1 MKLLYLV
8 PGEMPQQELFRRR
21 DILRGFA
28 FPGTR
33 LDAWDCPGGPPSIES
48 ITEEYQSIPGT
59 IARAV
64 QAQQAGYDGILL
76 GCYADPGI
84 DALREMLTIPV
95 AGPFESSAA
104 TALTLGH
111 RFSIVTATPEMAPV
125 LAEEVRAKGIAA
137 HRLASVR
144 AIDLDILAFGGQP
157 CLLQSR
163 VLAVSR
169 DCIGQDGAD
178 CIILGCISLAFSG
191 VDRLVAQEVGVPCI
205 NPILTALKMAE
216 GQVATGITHSK
227 KAYPLP
233 HKLRKRG
240 ENA

>member
-8 PGEMPQQELFRRR
+8 PGEMPQQELLRRR
-21 DILRGFA
+21 DILRGHV
-28 FPGTR
+28 FPGTA

-76 GCYADPGI
+76 GCYADPGS

-104 TALTLGH
+104 TVLTLGH
-111 RFSIVTATPEMAPV
+111 RFSIVTATPEMTPV

-144 AIDLDILAFGGQP
+144 AIDLNILDFGGQP
-157 CLLQSR
+157 GLLQSR
-163 VLAVSR
+163 VLEVSR
-169 DCIGQDGAD
+169 SCTVQDGAD

-191 VDRLVAQEVGVPCI
+191 TDKLVERELGVPCI

-233 HKLRKRG
+233 HKLHKVG

>member
-8 PGEMPQQELFRRR
+8 PGEMPQQELCRRR
-21 DILRGFA
+21 DILREFL
-28 FPGTR
+28 FPGTQ

-64 QAQQAGYDGILL
+64 EAEQAGYDGILL

-111 RFSIVTATPEMAPV
+111 KFSIVTATPAMVPV
-125 LAEEVRAKGIAA
+125 LEAEVRMKGISA

-144 AIDLDILAFGGQP
+144 AIDLDILALGDDP
-157 CLLQSR
+157 ELLLRRVLEQSR
-163 VLAVSR
+163 R
-169 DCIGQDGAD
+169 CIEEDRAD
-178 CIILGCISLAFSG
+178 CIILGCVSLAFSG
-191 VDRLVAQEVGVPCI
+191 TDKLIAQELGVPCI

-216 GQVATGITHSK
+216 SQVSMGIAHSK
-227 KAYPLP
+227 KAFPLP
-233 HKLRKRG
+233 HKLRRVTV
-240 ENA
+240 

>member
-1 MKLLYLV
+1 M
-8 PGEMPQQELFRRR
+8 ESRSRSCFAARH
-21 DILRGFA
+21 LRGLSS
-28 FPGTR
+28 PGTR
-33 LDAWDCPGGPPSIES
+33 LHAWDCAGGRRRSIH
-48 ITEEYQSIPGT
+48 TEEYQSIPGT

-137 HRLASVR
+137 HRLASVGH
-144 AIDLDILAFGGQP
+144 DLTLWGLGEP
-157 CLLQSR
+157 CLR
-163 VLAVSR
+163 KAVSAVHSTAR
-169 DCIGQDGAD
+169 ARMVPTAHFV
-178 CIILGCISLAFSG
+178 CISLACPALTAG
-191 VDRLVAQEVGVPCI
+191 GQKWGCLI
-205 NPILTALKMAE
+205 NPILT
-216 GQVATGITHSK
+216 GSK
-227 KAYPLP
+227 WQKGRLP
-233 HKLRKRG
+233 P
-240 ENA
+240 A

>member
-8 PGEMPQQELFRRR
+8 PGEMPQQELSRRR
-21 DILRGFA
+21 DILRGYV
-28 FPGTR
+28 FPGTE

-111 RFSIVTATPEMAPV
+111 RFSIVTATPEMTPV
-125 LAEEVRAKGIAA
+125 LKEEVRAKGIAA

-157 CLLQSR
+157 ELLQSR
-163 VLAVSR
+163 VLEVSR
-169 DCIGQDGAD
+169 SCIRRDGAD

-191 VDRLVAQEVGVPCI
+191 TDKLVAQTLGVPCI

-216 GQVATGITHSK
+216 GQIATGITHSK

-233 HKLRKRG
+233 HKLRKMG
-240 ENA
+240 EDA